1 MKTKRI
7 LLILLFV
14 ASVIACNQSKR
25 TKEKEPK
32 AVTAQK
38 EEVAKPVLVKGKVV
52 NLETGKGVSMAI
64 IIVKGTNTGTMSDPN
79 GEFMIQTPVGAK
91 KLVISADGFET
102 YEADIVAKDEIEV
115 KLSKK
120 K

>member
-1 MKTKRI
+1 MKTNRI

-14 ASVIACNQSKR
+14 AFVIACNQSKR

-32 AVTAQK
+32 GVVAYK
-38 EEVAKPVLVKGKVV
+38 EVVAKPVMVKGKVV
-52 NLETGKGVSMAI
+52 SLETGKGVSMAI
-64 IIVKGTNTGTMSDPN
+64 IIVKGTTTGTLSGPN
-79 GEFMIQTPVGAK
+79 GEFMIPTPAGAK

-102 YEADIVAKDEIEV
+102 YQADIVAKDEIVV

>member
-7 LLILLFV
+7 LLILLF
-14 ASVIACNQSKR
+14 AAFVIACNQSKR
-25 TKEKEPK
+25 TKEKEPE
-32 AVTAQK
+32 AVVAQK
-38 EEVAKPVLVKGKVV
+38 EEVAKTVLVKGKVV
-52 NLETGKGVSMAI
+52 NLETGKGISMAF
-64 IIVKGTNTGTMSDPN
+64 IIVKGTTTGTMSGPN
-79 GEFMIQTPVGAK
+79 GEFMIQAPADAK

-102 YEADIVAKDEIEV
+102 YETDIVAKDEIEV

>member
-1 MKTKRI
+1 MKTKRF
-7 LLILLFV
+7 LIVLLF
-14 ASVIACNQSKR
+14 AAFVIACNQSK
-25 TKEKEPK
+25 KPKDKEPK
-32 AVTAQK
+32 GVAAQN
-38 EEVAKPVLVKGKVV
+38 EEVAKPVMVKGKVV
-52 NLETGKGVSMAI
+52 SLKTGKGVSMAI
-64 IIVKGTNTGTMSDPN
+64 IIVKGTTTGTMSGPN
-79 GEFMIQTPVGAK
+79 GEFLIPTPVGAK